1 MSRRRFLAIIMS
13 VFMILSLLPATVFAE
28 TSKALDGQLKI
39 QGLAAAGTVLS
50 ADLKGIKTEGV
61 TEDSVSYEWFRKTP
75 EDEKKE
81 QQGEKPELKQL
92 GKEKTYTIVKDDV
105 DSKIVLTITGLEDKG
120 FSGSLTATTATVT
133 ETVEAAEQNQ
143 TKTELNTE
151 DMGENESQDAN
162 ASEETS
168 EETLEIPEAKEE
180 DEAGSESVDG
190 IPAATE
196 DTETSQPEQYE
207 QNTEEEPSLNE
218 YQEELYP
225 EEGNESSEEAENV
238 ENTEDTENAADNEQT
253 SGDAG
258 SSSVDGIPAATEDG
272 TYGEG
277 DTIPEDTDEKAYQ
290 AEAEVGDGSSDVLNF
305 GNVVPG
311 QEDELAQYITIKNT
325 GTETLNFVGIS
336 PEHFAVQDITEPLE
350 AGQSVQVWIAPRVG
364 TQPGTYDD
372 TITYQTEEGAEASF
386 KAQMTIT
393 EEAPEDTPT
402 PEPTQIP
409 EDTPTPEPTQVP
421 EDTPTPEPTQ
431 VPEDTPTPEP
441 TQVPE
446 DTPTPEP
453 TQVPL
458 ESKVRSDMA
467 EADFGSVVEGYTEA
481 PQAKTATLTNEGNAD
496 AVLSDV
502 FSDQG
507 EIRYFDVSLSS
518 QQISANGG
526 TAAFSVRP
534 KNNLSAGTYT
544 ESFTITDTTSG
555 QNIVLTAS
563 VTVDTA
569 KHSLG
574 ISTDTLDFASAKK
587 GYSGIGGQQVTVTNN
602 GNVTETLIQ
611 PTAKYFTV
619 TASSALTIQ
628 PGETAVFTVIPISG
642 LDVNSYQETIKISSE
657 ATETAFDAYFQVLK
671 GTVSLT
677 KIQNP
682 SDISGIAN
690 GTAKDAQ
697 KLQLPSVVVIETT
710 GGKAKAKVAWD
721 VQNCSYKV
729 SDTAA
734 QSFTVKGAVTLPDG
748 VDNDNK
754 VELAAYVKVNVEAY
768 TPKKA
773 SADDNKITGIEHNG
787 VYTTQSKISFTA
799 VGAGMDNSSPKKGD
813 IRYIPLNWTV
823 INTNTWDEAPY
834 TACFGLAKSG
844 DYRLKVV
851 FQQQQ
856 YNGESWK
863 NTDAQDAKQVAF
875 SITKAKVTAPGTNVT
890 PTANQKKSV
899 RTNDATVILP
909 FVIVLL
915 IAVGA
920 ICGIIYYKKKKK

>member
-13 VFMILSLLPATVFAE
+13 VFMILSLLPTTVFAE

-120 FSGSLTATTATVT
+120 FSGSLTATTATVA

-168 EETLEIPEAKEE
+168 EETLEIPEAKEA

-225 EEGNESSEEAENV
+225 EEGNESSEEAEDV
-238 ENTEDTENAADNEQT
+238 ENTENAADNEQT

-258 SSSVDGIPAATEDG
+258 SSSVEGIPAATEDG

-277 DTIPEDTDEKAYQ
+277 DSIPEDTDEKAYQ

-364 TQPGTYDD
+364 TQPGTYED

-386 KAQMTIT
+386 QAQMTII

-402 PEPTQIP
+402 PEPTQI
-409 EDTPTPEPTQVP
+409 
-421 EDTPTPEPTQ
+421 
-431 VPEDTPTPEP
+431 
-441 TQVPE
+441 
-446 DTPTPEP
+446 
-453 TQVPL
+453 PL

-587 GYSGIGGQQVTVTNN
+587 GYNGIGGQQVTVTNN

-628 PGETAVFTVIPISG
+628 PGETAVFTVTPTSG

-768 TPKKA
+768 APKKA

-844 DYRLKVV
+844 DYTLKVV

-863 NTDAQDAKQVAF
+863 NTDAQDTKQVAF

>member
-120 FSGSLTATTATVT
+120 FSGSLTATTATVA

-196 DTETSQPEQYE
+196 DTETSQPEQHE

-238 ENTEDTENAADNEQT
+238 ENTENTEDTENSADNEQT

-258 SSSVDGIPAATEDG
+258 SSSVEGIPAATEDG

-277 DTIPEDTDEKAYQ
+277 DSIPEDTDEKAYQ

-364 TQPGTYDD
+364 TQPGTYED

-386 KAQMTIT
+386 QAQMTIT

-409 EDTPTPEPTQVP
+409 EDTPTPEPTQI
-421 EDTPTPEPTQ
+421 
-431 VPEDTPTPEP
+431 
-441 TQVPE
+441 PE

-628 PGETAVFTVIPISG
+628 PGETAVFTVTPISG

-677 KIQNP
+677 KIQKP

-844 DYRLKVV
+844 DYTLKVV

-863 NTDAQDAKQVAF
+863 NTDAQDTKQVAF

>member
-28 TSKALDGQLKI
+28 TFKALDGQLKI

-50 ADLKGIKTEGV
+50 ADLKGIKTEGI

-120 FSGSLTATTATVT
+120 FSGSLTATTAAVA

-143 TKTELNTE
+143 AKTELNTE

-162 ASEETS
+162 ASEKTS
-168 EETLEIPEAKEE
+168 EETLEIPEAKGE
-180 DEAGSESVDG
+180 DEAGSESVEG

-196 DTETSQPEQYE
+196 DTEASQPEQYE

-225 EEGNESSEEAENV
+225 EEGDESSEAADDV
-238 ENTEDTENAADNEQT
+238 ENTEDTENAADDEQT

-272 TYGEG
+272 TYGEV
-277 DTIPEDTDEKAYQ
+277 IPEDTEEKSCQ

-393 EEAPEDTPT
+393 EEAPEDTLTPEPTQVPEDTPT

-409 EDTPTPEPTQVP
+409 EDTPTPEPTQIP

-431 VPEDTPTPEP
+431 TPEDTPTPEP
-441 TQVPE
+441 TQI
-446 DTPTPEP
+446 
-453 TQVPL
+453 PL
-458 ESKVRSDMA
+458 ESKVSSDMD

-507 EIRYFDVSLSS
+507 EIRYFDISLSS
-518 QQISANGG
+518 QQIAANGG
-526 TAAFSVRP
+526 TATFSVRP
-534 KNNLSAGTYT
+534 KNNLTAGTYT

-555 QNIVLTAS
+555 QNIVITAS
-563 VTVDTA
+563 VTVDAA

-574 ISTDTLDFASAKK
+574 ISTGTLDFASAKK

-619 TASSALTIQ
+619 TAASALTIQ
-628 PGETAVFTVIPISG
+628 PGETAVFTVTPASG

-710 GGKAKAKVAWD
+710 GGKAKAKVTWD

-734 QSFTVKGAVTLPDG
+734 QSFTVKGAVTLPGG

-768 TPKKA
+768 APKKA

-823 INTNTWDEAPY
+823 INTNTWDRAPY

-844 DYRLKVV
+844 DYTLKVV

-915 IAVGA
+915 LAVGA

>member
-120 FSGSLTATTATVT
+120 FSGSLTATTATVA

-168 EETLEIPEAKEE
+168 EETREIPEAKEE

-225 EEGNESSEEAENV
+225 EEGNESSEEAEDV

-258 SSSVDGIPAATEDG
+258 SSSVEGIPAATEDG

-277 DTIPEDTDEKAYQ
+277 DSIPEDTDEKAYQ

-386 KAQMTIT
+386 QAQMTIT
-393 EEAPEDTPT
+393 EEGAENTPTQAPENTPT

-409 EDTPTPEPTQVP
+409 EDTLTPEPTQI
-421 EDTPTPEPTQ
+421 
-431 VPEDTPTPEP
+431 
-441 TQVPE
+441 PE

-458 ESKVRSDMA
+458 ESKVRSDMT
-467 EADFGSVVEGYTEA
+467 EADFGSMVEGYTEA

-628 PGETAVFTVIPISG
+628 PGETAVFTVTPASG

-657 ATETAFDAYFQVLK
+657 ATETAFVAYFQVLK

-844 DYRLKVV
+844 DYTLKVV

-863 NTDAQDAKQVAF
+863 NTDAQDTKQVAF
-875 SITKAKVTAPGTNVT
+875 SIAKAKVTAPGTNVT

>member
-120 FSGSLTATTATVT
+120 FSGSLTATTATVA

-225 EEGNESSEEAENV
+225 EEGNESSEEVEDVENTENTEDV
-238 ENTEDTENAADNEQT
+238 ENTEDTENSADNEQT

-277 DTIPEDTDEKAYQ
+277 DSIPEDTDEKAYQ

-431 VPEDTPTPEP
+431 I
-441 TQVPE
+441 
-446 DTPTPEP
+446 
-453 TQVPL
+453 PL

-467 EADFGSVVEGYTEA
+467 EVDFGSVVEGYTEA

-555 QNIVLTAS
+555 QNIVFTAS

-628 PGETAVFTVIPISG
+628 PGETAVFTVTPTSG

-710 GGKAKAKVAWD
+710 GGKAKAKVDWD

-844 DYRLKVV
+844 DYTLKVV

-863 NTDAQDAKQVAF
+863 NTDAQDTKQVAF

>member
-120 FSGSLTATTATVT
+120 FSGSLTATTATVA

-225 EEGNESSEEAENV
+225 EESNESSEDV
-238 ENTEDTENAADNEQT
+238 ENAADNEQT

-258 SSSVDGIPAATEDG
+258 SSSVEGIPAATEDG

-277 DTIPEDTDEKAYQ
+277 DSIPEDTDEKAYQ

-364 TQPGTYDD
+364 TQSGTYDD

-386 KAQMTIT
+386 QAQMTIT
-393 EEAPEDTPT
+393 EEGAENTPTQAPENTPT

-409 EDTPTPEPTQVP
+409 EDTPTPEPTQI
-421 EDTPTPEPTQ
+421 
-431 VPEDTPTPEP
+431 
-441 TQVPE
+441 PE

-526 TAAFSVRP
+526 IAAFSVRP

-587 GYSGIGGQQVTVTNN
+587 GYNGIGGQQVTVTNN

-628 PGETAVFTVIPISG
+628 PGETAVFTVTPTSG

-768 TPKKA
+768 APKKA

-844 DYRLKVV
+844 DYTLKVV

-856 YNGESWK
+856 YNGESCK
-863 NTDAQDAKQVAF
+863 NTDAQDTKQVAF
-875 SITKAKVTAPGTNVT
+875 SITKAQVTAPGTNVT

>member
-120 FSGSLTATTATVT
+120 FSGSLTATTATVA

-143 TKTELNTE
+143 MKTELNTE

-168 EETLEIPEAKEE
+168 EETPGIPEAKGE

-196 DTETSQPEQYE
+196 DTEASQPEQYE

-225 EEGNESSEEAENV
+225 EEGNESSESADDV
-238 ENTEDTENAADNEQT
+238 ENTEDTENAADDEQT

-290 AEAEVGDGSSDVLNF
+290 AEAEVGDGSSDVLKF

-364 TQPGTYDD
+364 TQPGTYED

-409 EDTPTPEPTQVP
+409 EDTPTPEPTQI
-421 EDTPTPEPTQ
+421 
-431 VPEDTPTPEP
+431 
-441 TQVPE
+441 
-446 DTPTPEP
+446 
-453 TQVPL
+453 PL
-458 ESKVRSDMA
+458 ESKVSSDMD

-518 QQISANGG
+518 QQIAANGG
-526 TAAFSVRP
+526 TATFSVRP
-534 KNNLSAGTYT
+534 KNNLTAGTYT

-555 QNIVLTAS
+555 QNIVITAS

-574 ISTDTLDFASAKK
+574 ISTGTLDFASAKK

-619 TASSALTIQ
+619 TAASGLTIQ
-628 PGETAVFTVIPISG
+628 PGETAVFTVTPASG

-710 GGKAKAKVAWD
+710 GGKAKAKVTWD

-768 TPKKA
+768 APKKA

-823 INTNTWDEAPY
+823 INTNTWDRAPY

-844 DYRLKVV
+844 DYTLKVV

-863 NTDAQDAKQVAF
+863 NTDAQDTKQVAF
-875 SITKAKVTAPGTNVT
+875 SITKAKVTAPGTNIT

-915 IAVGA
+915 LAVGA

>member
-92 GKEKTYTIVKDDV
+92 GKEKTYTIVKDDM

-120 FSGSLTATTATVT
+120 FSGSLTATTATVA

-168 EETLEIPEAKEE
+168 EETWEIPEAKEE

-218 YQEELYP
+218 YQGELYP
-225 EEGNESSEEAENV
+225 EEGNESSEEAEDV

-258 SSSVDGIPAATEDG
+258 SSSVEGIPAATEDG

-409 EDTPTPEPTQVP
+409 EDTPTPEPTQIP

-431 VPEDTPTPEP
+431 APENT
-441 TQVPE
+441 
-446 DTPTPEP
+446 P

-518 QQISANGG
+518 QQIAANGG

-574 ISTDTLDFASAKK
+574 ISTGTLDFASAKK

-619 TASSALTIQ
+619 TASSTLTIQ
-628 PGETAVFTVIPISG
+628 PGETAVFTVTPTSG

-844 DYRLKVV
+844 DYTLKVV

-863 NTDAQDAKQVAF
+863 NTDAQDTKQVAF
-875 SITKAKVTAPGTNVT
+875 SIAKAKVTAPGTNVT

>member
-120 FSGSLTATTATVT
+120 FSGSLTATTATVA

-196 DTETSQPEQYE
+196 DTETSQPEQHE

-238 ENTEDTENAADNEQT
+238 ENTEDTENSADNEQT

-258 SSSVDGIPAATEDG
+258 SSSVEGIPAATEDG

-277 DTIPEDTDEKAYQ
+277 DSIPEDTDEKAYQ

-364 TQPGTYDD
+364 TQPGTYED

-386 KAQMTIT
+386 QAQMTIT
-393 EEAPEDTPT
+393 EEALEDTPT
-402 PEPTQIP
+402 PEPTQI
-409 EDTPTPEPTQVP
+409 
-421 EDTPTPEPTQ
+421 
-431 VPEDTPTPEP
+431 
-441 TQVPE
+441 PE

-628 PGETAVFTVIPISG
+628 PGETAVFTVTPISG

-844 DYRLKVV
+844 DYTLKVV

-863 NTDAQDAKQVAF
+863 NTDAQDTKQVAF

>member
-120 FSGSLTATTATVT
+120 FSGSLMATTATVA

-225 EEGNESSEEAENV
+225 EEGNESSEEAEDV

-258 SSSVDGIPAATEDG
+258 SSSVEGIPAATEDG

-277 DTIPEDTDEKAYQ
+277 DTIPEDADEKVYQ
-290 AEAEVGDGSSDVLNF
+290 AEAEVGDGSTDVLNF

-364 TQPGTYDD
+364 TQSGTYDD

-386 KAQMTIT
+386 QAQMTIT
-393 EEAPEDTPT
+393 EEGAENTPTQAPENTPT

-409 EDTPTPEPTQVP
+409 EDTPTPEPTQI
-421 EDTPTPEPTQ
+421 
-431 VPEDTPTPEP
+431 
-441 TQVPE
+441 PE

-628 PGETAVFTVIPISG
+628 PGETAVFTVTPTSG

-844 DYRLKVV
+844 DYTLKVV

-863 NTDAQDAKQVAF
+863 NTDAQDTKQVAF

-920 ICGIIYYKKKKK
+920 ICGIIYYKKKKKKK

>member
-120 FSGSLTATTATVT
+120 FSGSLTATTATVA

-143 TKTELNTE
+143 AKTEPNTE

-162 ASEETS
+162 AAEETS
-168 EETLEIPEAKEE
+168 EETPEIPEAKGE

-196 DTETSQPEQYE
+196 DTEASQPEQYE

-225 EEGNESSEEAENV
+225 DESNESSEAAEDV

-258 SSSVDGIPAATEDG
+258 SSSVEGIPAATEDG

-277 DTIPEDTDEKAYQ
+277 DTIPEDTDEKVYQ

-305 GNVVPG
+305 GNVVSG
-311 QEDELAQYITIKNT
+311 QEDEQVQYITIKNT

-336 PEHFAVQDITEPLE
+336 PEHFAVQDIAEPLE
-350 AGQSVQVWIAPRVG
+350 TGQSVQVWIAPRVG
-364 TQPGTYDD
+364 TQPGTYED

-386 KAQMTIT
+386 QAQMTIT
-393 EEAPEDTPT
+393 EEGAENTPTQAPENTPT
-402 PEPTQIP
+402 QTPENTPTQAPENTPTQTPENTPTQI
-409 EDTPTPEPTQVP
+409 
-421 EDTPTPEPTQ
+421 
-431 VPEDTPTPEP
+431 
-441 TQVPE
+441 
-446 DTPTPEP
+446 
-453 TQVPL
+453 PL
-458 ESKVRSDMA
+458 ESKVGSDMD

-481 PQAKTATLTNEGNAD
+481 PQAKTATLTNDGNAD

-507 EIRYFDVSLSS
+507 EIRYFDISLSS
-518 QQISANGG
+518 QQIAANGG

-563 VTVDTA
+563 ITVDTA

-619 TASSALTIQ
+619 TAASGLTIQ
-628 PGETAVFTVIPISG
+628 PGETAVFTVTPAFG

-721 VQNCSYKV
+721 VQNCSYKA

-823 INTNTWDEAPY
+823 INTNTWDRAPY

-844 DYRLKVV
+844 DYTLKVV

-863 NTDAQDAKQVAF
+863 NTDAQDTKQVAF